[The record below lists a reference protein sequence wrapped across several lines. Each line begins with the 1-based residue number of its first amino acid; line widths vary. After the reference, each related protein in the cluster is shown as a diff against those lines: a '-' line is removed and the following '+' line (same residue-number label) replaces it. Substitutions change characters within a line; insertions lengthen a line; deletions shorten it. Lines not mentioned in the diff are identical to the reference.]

1 MSLELQRPLGA
12 PGGQGAVFLARSAD
26 GSDVA
31 AKVFLERCQQS
42 LQTEHDMLTA
52 VAGHQHIIQCLGLE
66 PALQLPN
73 PRPPNADPYANPC
86 LKLAVAVAGD
96 LWDRAVLPTSPPLT
110 IANLQRYA
118 EHMVAGVQY
127 IHSLGIA
134 HLDIKPE
141 NMLIDGNDTLKISD
155 FGLARRMPAAAI
167 PAGTQQF
174 AAPELTNSGALGL
187 TAPLNGHAVDMWALG
202 VTMLMVAIKYNPF
215 QNSGRLTEILR
226 AAQVAQ
232 ATPGNNGV
240 AVANNGVAVACQSFH
255 AAVGQR
261 FSNNMLVPPGL
272 KTLLNGMLSVD
283 PAQRLTID
291 QVAGAVAAPTT
302 WSPPPPPP
310 PPPAAAAAY
319 RSLSAAD
326 DDEEPR
332 YNACGASYRS
342 GPPADEDFLPLP
354 PPPMRA
360 NAGTLILG

>member
-1 MSLELQRPLGA
+1 MSLELQRPLGT
-12 PGGQGAVFLARSAD
+12 PGGQGAVFLAKSAD

-31 AKVFLERCQQS
+31 AKVFLGRCQQS

-66 PALQLPN
+66 PAVQLPN
-73 PRPPNADPYANPC
+73 PRPPNADPYMNPC
-86 LKLAVAVAGD
+86 LKLAIAVGD
-96 LWDRAVLPTSPPLT
+96 LWDRALLPNEAPPLA
-110 IANLQRYA
+110 IAIVQRYA

-134 HLDIKPE
+134 HLDIKPD

-155 FGLARRMPAAAI
+155 FGLAMRMPINAI
-167 PAGTQQF
+167 PRGTQHF
-174 AAPELTNSGALGL
+174 MAPELTNKVPLEL
-187 TAPLNGHAVDMWALG
+187 TAPLNGHKVDVWALG
-202 VTMLMVAIKYNPF
+202 VTMLMVVIKSNPF
-215 QNSGRLTEILR
+215 ENRGQLTDILR

-240 AVANNGVAVACQSFH
+240 AVACQSFH
-255 AAVGQR
+255 PSTGQR
-261 FSNNMLVPPGL
+261 FSSQLVPPGL

-283 PAQRLTID
+283 PAQRLTIG

-310 PPPAAAAAY
+310 PPPAAAAAF

-326 DDEEPR
+326 DEAEEPR
-332 YNACGASYRS
+332 YNACGASAAYRS
-342 GPPADEDFLPLP
+342 APADDEDFLPLP

-360 NAGTLILG
+360 NAGTLMLG

>member
-1 MSLELQRPLGA
+1 M
-12 PGGQGAVFLARSAD
+12 LA
-26 GSDVA
+26 
-31 AKVFLERCQQS
+31 
-42 LQTEHDMLTA
+42 A

-86 LKLAVAVAGD
+86 LKLAIAAAGD

-155 FGLARRMPAAAI
+155 FGLAMWMPINAI
-167 PAGTQQF
+167 PRGTQQF
-174 AAPELTNSGALGL
+174 MAPELTNRGALGL
-187 TAPLNGHAVDMWALG
+187 TAPLNGHKVDVWALA
-202 VTMLMVAIKYNPF
+202 VTMLMVAIKSNPF
-215 QNSGRLTEILR
+215 ENRGHLTDILR

-240 AVANNGVAVACQSFH
+240 AVACQSFH
-255 AAVGQR
+255 PSTGQR
-261 FSNNMLVPPGL
+261 FSSGLVPPGL

-283 PAQRLTID
+283 PAQRLTIG

-302 WSPPPPPP
+302 WSL
-310 PPPAAAAAY
+310 AAAAAATC
-319 RSLSAAD
+319 RPPLQPSAACP
-326 DDEEPR
+326 PR
-332 YNACGASYRS
+332 TTRRRS
-342 GPPADEDFLPLP
+342 RGTTPAALLP
-354 PPPMRA
+354 PTAPPRPTTKTSSRSRRRPCARTRA
-360 NAGTLILG
+360 RSSSAEIMGLPRLGSPRQRWVITP